1 MKALFIVLGI
11 LVLLAGAGGWYWVH
25 NSAPAIT
32 FKTAEVK
39 RGQMLATISATG
51 SIEPEAVVDVGAQ
64 VAGLIVSFGNDANGK
79 PVDYDSPV
87 KAGSVMAKIDD
98 AVYRADRDIAKA
110 QLEQAKATVKK
121 ADADLLQAQALQYQ
135 AEQNWLRAQKI
146 GQGDALSKN
155 DYDMYQANFKS
166 TAANVEVARAELDLA
181 KTGIAQAQAT
191 LDKAQRNLDFCTIAS
206 PVDGVIISRRV
217 NIGQT
222 VVSSLN
228 APSLFLIAK
237 DLHKMQIWVAVNE
250 ADIEQIKA
258 GQNVTF
264 TCDGIPNRIFQGKV
278 NKVRLNA
285 QTTQNVVTY
294 TVEVNFNNDDD
305 ALKPYK
311 TANVQ
316 FELNKDPDVLLVP
329 NAALRWYPSDKEEV
343 APEARDQW
351 KPVDEDDEAKPAD
364 AGAPQQ
370 GPKPK
375 GKKKPV
381 ARNGLLWVS
390 DGQHVHPLKVQV
402 GPTDAIQTEVSGAD
416 LKAGQQVVVGEVE
429 QSSADGQE
437 RNPFLPQMH
446 RHK

>member
-1 MKALFIVLGI
+1 MKALFIVLGV
-11 LVLLAGAGGWYWVH
+11 LVLLAGAGGWYWLH

-64 VAGLIVSFGNDANGK
+64 VAGLIVSFGSDANGK

-121 ADADLLQAQALQYQ
+121 ADADLLQSQALQYQ

-264 TCDGIPNRIFQGKV
+264 TCDGIPNRTFQGKV

-343 APEARDQW
+343 APAARDQW
-351 KPVDEDDEAKPAD
+351 KPVDEDDEAKPAG
-364 AGAPQQ
+364 AAAPQQ
-370 GPKPK
+370 GPKLK
-375 GKKKPV
+375 GKKKPA

-390 DGQHVHPLKVQV
+390 DGKYVSPVQVQV
-402 GPTDAIQTEVSGAD
+402 GPTDGIQTEVSGVD
-416 LKAGQQVVVGEVE
+416 LKTGQQVVVGEVE